1 MKQKLTFMEILPIGL
16 MLFAS
21 FFGAGNLIFPP
32 ALGQSAGVNFI
43 SAAAGFCTTGVGIP
57 LLGIIAIGLLR
68 ASNPEALALPVH
80 PKFAKL
86 LIVVTVLT
94 IGPFF
99 AIPRTA
105 AVSFDVGILPF
116 ISAENYDLGLVLYS
130 LFFFVVTYFLSV
142 NPSKFL
148 SVNPSKI
155 VDWVGKVLTPL
166 LLISIAILV
175 VQVFMSPMGAPQQAG
190 GYYATM
196 PYLKGF
202 QEGYYTMDLLATM
215 LFGTVVIDSIKVR
228 GISEGSVLTKTCI
241 MAGIIAAV
249 LLAAIY
255 FSLTYTG
262 ATSVEILGV
271 SDNGAIALS
280 AIANYYMGTAGN
292 VVLCLMI
299 FFACLTTSIGLTVSA
314 GAYLEGVVK
323 GKMQYQ
329 RIAAAICIF
338 SFAVSN
344 VGLTKIISMSV
355 PVLCLLYPIVI
366 VLVLMAFMPVKRA
379 CVYRSTLAFT
389 IVFAIIDGL
398 NAAGVPLKA
407 LEATLK
413 GVIPFYDVG
422 FGWLVPSVVGLA
434 IGLVY
439 SMVVKEKEA

>member
-32 ALGQSAGVNFI
+32 ALGQSAGVNFLP
-43 SAAAGFCTTGVGIP
+43 AAAGFCTTGVGIP

-80 PKFAKL
+80 PKFAKA

-99 AIPRTA
+99 AIPRTG

-116 ISAENYDLGLVLYS
+116 ISAENYDLGLAVYS

-142 NPSKFL
+142 NPSK
-148 SVNPSKI
+148 I
-155 VDWVGKVLTPL
+155 VDWVGKILTPL

-175 VQVFMSPMGAPQQAG
+175 VQVFMHPMGEPQQAG
-190 GYYATM
+190 GYYASM

-228 GISEGSVLTKTCI
+228 GISEGSVLTRTCI

-262 ATSVEILGV
+262 ATSVAVFGV

-280 AIANYYMGTAGN
+280 SIANYYMGTAGN

-314 GAYLEGVVK
+314 GSYLEQVLK
-323 GKMQYQ
+323 YKMQYQ
-329 RIAAAICIF
+329 RIAAIICIF

-344 VGLTKIISMSV
+344 VGLTKIISLSV

-366 VLVLMAFMPVKRA
+366 VLVMMAFMPVKRA

-398 NAAGVPLKA
+398 NAAGVPMKTAEA
-407 LEATLK
+407 LFK
-413 GVIPFYDVG
+413 DVIPFYSAG
-422 FGWLVPSVVGLA
+422 FGWFVPSIVGFVLG
-434 IGLVY
+434 ILY
-439 SMVVKEKEA
+439 SVAVKPGKN

>member
-32 ALGQSAGVNFI
+32 ALGQSAGVNFLP
-43 SAAAGFCTTGVGIP
+43 AAAGFCTTGVGIP

-80 PKFAKL
+80 PKFAKA

-99 AIPRTA
+99 AIPRTG

-116 ISAENYDLGLVLYS
+116 ISAENYDLGLALYS
-130 LFFFVVTYFLSV
+130 LFFFLVTY
-142 NPSKFL
+142 FL

-155 VDWVGKVLTPL
+155 VDWVGKILTPL

-175 VQVFMSPMGAPQQAG
+175 VQVFMHPMGEPQQAG
-190 GYYATM
+190 GYYASM

-228 GISEGSVLTKTCI
+228 GISEGSVLTRTCI

-262 ATSVEILGV
+262 ATSVAVFGV

-280 AIANYYMGTAGN
+280 SIANYYMGTAGN

-314 GAYLEGVVK
+314 GSYLEQVLK
-323 GKMQYQ
+323 YKMQYQ
-329 RIAAAICIF
+329 RIAAIICIF

-344 VGLTKIISMSV
+344 VGLTKIISLSV

-366 VLVLMAFMPVKRA
+366 VLVMMAFMPVKRA

-398 NAAGVPLKA
+398 NAAGVPIKTAEA
-407 LEATLK
+407 LFK
-413 GVIPFYDVG
+413 DVIPFYSAG
-422 FGWLVPSVVGLA
+422 FGWFVPSIVGLVLG
-434 IGLVY
+434 ILY
-439 SMVVKEKEA
+439 SVAVKPGKN

>member
-32 ALGQSAGVNFI
+32 ALGQSAGVNFLP
-43 SAAAGFCTTGVGIP
+43 AAAGFCTTGVGIP

-80 PKFAKL
+80 LKFAKA

-99 AIPRTA
+99 AIPRTG

-116 ISAENYDLGLVLYS
+116 ISAENYDLGLALYS

-142 NPSKFL
+142 NPSK
-148 SVNPSKI
+148 I
-155 VDWVGKVLTPL
+155 VDWVGKILTPL

-175 VQVFMSPMGAPQQAG
+175 VQVFMHPMGEPQQAG
-190 GYYATM
+190 GYYASM

-228 GISEGSVLTKTCI
+228 GISEGSVLTRTCI

-262 ATSVEILGV
+262 ATSVAVFGV

-280 AIANYYMGTAGN
+280 SIANYYMGTAGN

-314 GAYLEGVVK
+314 GSYLEQVLK
-323 GKMQYQ
+323 YKMQYQ
-329 RIAAAICIF
+329 RIAAIICIF

-344 VGLTKIISMSV
+344 VGLTKIISLSV

-366 VLVLMAFMPVKRA
+366 VLVMMAFMPVKRA

-398 NAAGVPLKA
+398 NAAGVPMKTAEA
-407 LEATLK
+407 LFK
-413 GVIPFYDVG
+413 DVIPFYSAG
-422 FGWLVPSVVGLA
+422 FGWFVPSIVGLVLG
-434 IGLVY
+434 ILY
-439 SMVVKEKEA
+439 SVAVKPGKN

>member
-32 ALGQSAGVNFI
+32 ALGQSAGVNFLP
-43 SAAAGFCTTGVGIP
+43 AAAGFCTTGVGIP

-80 PKFAKL
+80 PKFAKV

-99 AIPRTA
+99 AIPRTG

-116 ISAENYDLGLVLYS
+116 ISAENYDLGLALYS

-142 NPSKFL
+142 NPSK
-148 SVNPSKI
+148 I
-155 VDWVGKVLTPL
+155 VDWVGKILTPL

-175 VQVFMSPMGAPQQAG
+175 VQVFMHPMGEPQQAG
-190 GYYATM
+190 GYYASM

-228 GISEGSVLTKTCI
+228 GISEGSVLTRTCI

-262 ATSVEILGV
+262 ATSVAVFGV

-280 AIANYYMGTAGN
+280 SIANYYMGTAGN

-314 GAYLEGVVK
+314 GSYLEQVLK
-323 GKMQYQ
+323 YKMQYQ
-329 RIAAAICIF
+329 RIAAIICIF

-344 VGLTKIISMSV
+344 VGLTKIISLSV

-366 VLVLMAFMPVKRA
+366 VLVMMAFMPVKRA

-398 NAAGVPLKA
+398 NAAGVPMKTAEA
-407 LEATLK
+407 LFK
-413 GVIPFYDVG
+413 DVIPFYSAG
-422 FGWLVPSVVGLA
+422 FGWFVPSIVGLVLG
-434 IGLVY
+434 ILY
-439 SMVVKEKEA
+439 SVAVKPDKN

>member
-1 MKQKLTFMEILPIGL
+1 MKKKLTFMEILPIGL

-32 ALGQSAGVNFI
+32 ALGQSAGVNFLP
-43 SAAAGFCTTGVGIP
+43 AAAGFCTTGVGIP

-80 PKFAKL
+80 PKFAKA

-99 AIPRTA
+99 AIPRTG

-116 ISAENYDLGLVLYS
+116 ISAENYDLGLALYS

-142 NPSKFL
+142 NPSK
-148 SVNPSKI
+148 I
-155 VDWVGKVLTPL
+155 VDWVGKILTPL

-175 VQVFMSPMGAPQQAG
+175 VQVFMHPMGEPQQAG
-190 GYYATM
+190 GYYASM

-228 GISEGSVLTKTCI
+228 GISEGSVLTRTCI

-262 ATSVEILGV
+262 ATSVAVFGV

-280 AIANYYMGTAGN
+280 SIANYYMGTAGN

-314 GAYLEGVVK
+314 GSYLEQVLK
-323 GKMQYQ
+323 YKMQYQ
-329 RIAAAICIF
+329 RIAAVICIF

-344 VGLTKIISMSV
+344 VGLTKIISLSV

-366 VLVLMAFMPVKRA
+366 VLVMMAFMPVKRA

-398 NAAGVPLKA
+398 NAAGVPMKTAEA
-407 LEATLK
+407 LFK
-413 GVIPFYDVG
+413 DVIPFYSAG
-422 FGWLVPSVVGLA
+422 FGWFVPSIVGLVLG
-434 IGLVY
+434 ILY
-439 SMVVKEKEA
+439 SVAVKPGKN

>member
-32 ALGQSAGVNFI
+32 ALGQSAGVNFLP
-43 SAAAGFCTTGVGIP
+43 AAAGFCTTGVGIP

-80 PKFAKL
+80 PKFAKA

-99 AIPRTA
+99 AIPRTG

-116 ISAENYDLGLVLYS
+116 ISAENYDLGLALYS

-142 NPSKFL
+142 NPSK
-148 SVNPSKI
+148 I
-155 VDWVGKVLTPL
+155 VDWVGKILTPL

-175 VQVFMSPMGAPQQAG
+175 VQVFMHPMGEPQQAG
-190 GYYATM
+190 GYYASM

-228 GISEGSVLTKTCI
+228 GISEGSVLTRTCI

-262 ATSVEILGV
+262 ATSVAVFGV

-280 AIANYYMGTAGN
+280 SIANYYMGTVGN

-314 GAYLEGVVK
+314 GSYLEQVLK
-323 GKMQYQ
+323 YKMQYQ
-329 RIAAAICIF
+329 RIAAIICIF

-344 VGLTKIISMSV
+344 VGLTKIISLSV

-366 VLVLMAFMPVKRA
+366 VLVMMAFMPVKRA

-398 NAAGVPLKA
+398 NAAGVPMKTAEA
-407 LEATLK
+407 LFK
-413 GVIPFYDVG
+413 DVIPFYSAG
-422 FGWLVPSVVGLA
+422 FGWFVPSIVGLVLG
-434 IGLVY
+434 ILY
-439 SMVVKEKEA
+439 SVAVKPGKN

>member
-32 ALGQSAGVNFI
+32 ALGQSAGVNFLP
-43 SAAAGFCTTGVGIP
+43 AAAGFCTTGVGIP

-80 PKFAKL
+80 PKFAKA

-99 AIPRTA
+99 AIPRTG

-116 ISAENYDLGLVLYS
+116 ISAENYDLGLALYS

-142 NPSKFL
+142 NPSK
-148 SVNPSKI
+148 I
-155 VDWVGKVLTPL
+155 VDWVGKILTPL

-175 VQVFMSPMGAPQQAG
+175 VQVFMHPMGEPQQAG
-190 GYYATM
+190 GYYASM

-228 GISEGSVLTKTCI
+228 GISEGSVLTRTCI

-262 ATSVEILGV
+262 ATSVAVFGV

-280 AIANYYMGTAGN
+280 SIANYYMGTAGN

-314 GAYLEGVVK
+314 GSYLEQVLK
-323 GKMQYQ
+323 YKMQYQ
-329 RIAAAICIF
+329 RIAAIICIF

-344 VGLTKIISMSV
+344 VGLTKIISLSV

-366 VLVLMAFMPVKRA
+366 VLVMMAFMPVKRA

-398 NAAGVPLKA
+398 NAAGVPMKTAEA
-407 LEATLK
+407 LFK
-413 GVIPFYDVG
+413 DVIPFYSAG
-422 FGWLVPSVVGLA
+422 FGWFVPSIVGLVLG
-434 IGLVY
+434 ILY
-439 SMVVKEKEA
+439 SVAVKPGKN

>member
-32 ALGQSAGVNFI
+32 ALGQSAGVNFLP
-43 SAAAGFCTTGVGIP
+43 AAAGFCTTGVGIP

-80 PKFAKL
+80 PKFAKA

-99 AIPRTA
+99 AIPRTG

-116 ISAENYDLGLVLYS
+116 ISAENYDLGLALYS

-142 NPSKFL
+142 NPSK
-148 SVNPSKI
+148 I
-155 VDWVGKVLTPL
+155 VDWVGKILTPL

-175 VQVFMSPMGAPQQAG
+175 VQVFMHPMGEPQQAG
-190 GYYATM
+190 GYYASM

-228 GISEGSVLTKTCI
+228 GISEGSVLTRICI

-262 ATSVEILGV
+262 ATSVAVFGV

-280 AIANYYMGTAGN
+280 SIANYYMGTAGN

-314 GAYLEGVVK
+314 GSYLEQVLK
-323 GKMQYQ
+323 YKMQYQ
-329 RIAAAICIF
+329 RIAAIICIF

-344 VGLTKIISMSV
+344 VGLTKIISLSV

-366 VLVLMAFMPVKRA
+366 VLVMMAFMPVKRA

-398 NAAGVPLKA
+398 NAAGVPMKTAEA
-407 LEATLK
+407 LFK
-413 GVIPFYDVG
+413 DVIPFYSAG
-422 FGWLVPSVVGLA
+422 FGWFVPSIVGLVLG
-434 IGLVY
+434 ILY
-439 SMVVKEKEA
+439 SVAVKPGKN

>member
-32 ALGQSAGVNFI
+32 ALGQSAGVNFLP
-43 SAAAGFCTTGVGIP
+43 AAAGFCTTGVGIP

-80 PKFAKL
+80 PKFAKA

-99 AIPRTA
+99 AIPRTG

-116 ISAENYDLGLVLYS
+116 ISAENYDLGLALYS

-142 NPSKFL
+142 NPSK
-148 SVNPSKI
+148 I
-155 VDWVGKVLTPL
+155 VDWVGKILTPL

-175 VQVFMSPMGAPQQAG
+175 VQVFMHPMGEPQQAG
-190 GYYATM
+190 GYYASM

-228 GISEGSVLTKTCI
+228 GISEGSVLTRTCI

-262 ATSVEILGV
+262 ATSVAVFGV

-280 AIANYYMGTAGN
+280 SIANYYMGTAGN
-292 VVLCLMI
+292 MVLCLMI

-314 GAYLEGVVK
+314 GSYLEQVLK
-323 GKMQYQ
+323 YKMQYQ
-329 RIAAAICIF
+329 RIAAIICIF

-344 VGLTKIISMSV
+344 VGLTKIISLSV

-366 VLVLMAFMPVKRA
+366 VLVMMAFMPVKRA

-398 NAAGVPLKA
+398 NAAGVPMKTAEA
-407 LEATLK
+407 LFK
-413 GVIPFYDVG
+413 DVIPFYSAG
-422 FGWLVPSVVGLA
+422 FGWFVPSIVGLVLG
-434 IGLVY
+434 ILY
-439 SMVVKEKEA
+439 SVAVKPGKN

>member
-32 ALGQSAGVNFI
+32 ALGQSAGVNFLP
-43 SAAAGFCTTGVGIP
+43 AAAGFCTTGVGIP

-80 PKFAKL
+80 PKFAKA

-99 AIPRTA
+99 AIPRTG

-116 ISAENYDLGLVLYS
+116 ISAENYDLGLALYS

-142 NPSKFL
+142 NPSK
-148 SVNPSKI
+148 I
-155 VDWVGKVLTPL
+155 VDWVGKILTPL

-175 VQVFMSPMGAPQQAG
+175 VQVFMHPMGEPQQAG
-190 GYYATM
+190 GYYASM

-228 GISEGSVLTKTCI
+228 GISEGSVLTRTCI

-262 ATSVEILGV
+262 ATSVAVFGV

-280 AIANYYMGTAGN
+280 SIANYYMGTAGN

-314 GAYLEGVVK
+314 GSYLEQVLK
-323 GKMQYQ
+323 YKMQYQ
-329 RIAAAICIF
+329 RIAAVICIF

-344 VGLTKIISMSV
+344 VGLTKIISLSV

-366 VLVLMAFMPVKRA
+366 VLVMMAFMPVKRA

-398 NAAGVPLKA
+398 NAAGVPMKTAEA
-407 LEATLK
+407 LFK
-413 GVIPFYDVG
+413 DVIPFYSAG
-422 FGWLVPSVVGLA
+422 FGWFVPSIVGLVLG
-434 IGLVY
+434 ILY
-439 SMVVKEKEA
+439 SVAVKPGEN

>member
-32 ALGQSAGVNFI
+32 ALGQSAGVNFLP
-43 SAAAGFCTTGVGIP
+43 AAAGFCTTGVGIP

-80 PKFAKL
+80 PKFAKA

-99 AIPRTA
+99 AIPRTG

-116 ISAENYDLGLVLYS
+116 ISAENYDLGLALYS

-142 NPSKFL
+142 NPSK
-148 SVNPSKI
+148 I
-155 VDWVGKVLTPL
+155 VDWVGKILTPL

-175 VQVFMSPMGAPQQAG
+175 VQVFMHPMGEPQQAG
-190 GYYATM
+190 GYYASI

-228 GISEGSVLTKTCI
+228 GISEGSVLTRTCI

-262 ATSVEILGV
+262 ATSVAVFGV

-280 AIANYYMGTAGN
+280 SIANYYMGTAGN

-314 GAYLEGVVK
+314 GSYLEQVLK
-323 GKMQYQ
+323 YKMQYQ
-329 RIAAAICIF
+329 RIAAIICIF

-344 VGLTKIISMSV
+344 VGLTKIISLSV

-366 VLVLMAFMPVKRA
+366 VLVMMAFMPVKRA

-398 NAAGVPLKA
+398 NAAGVPMKTAEA
-407 LEATLK
+407 LFK
-413 GVIPFYDVG
+413 DVIPFYSAG
-422 FGWLVPSVVGLA
+422 FGWFVPSIVGLLLG
-434 IGLVY
+434 ILY
-439 SMVVKEKEA
+439 SVAVKPGKN

>member
-32 ALGQSAGVNFI
+32 ALGQSAGVNFLP
-43 SAAAGFCTTGVGIP
+43 SAAGFCTTGVGIP

-80 PKFAKL
+80 PKFAKA

-99 AIPRTA
+99 AIPRTG

-116 ISAENYDLGLVLYS
+116 ISAENYDLGLALYS

-142 NPSKFL
+142 NPSK
-148 SVNPSKI
+148 I
-155 VDWVGKVLTPL
+155 VDWVGKILTPL

-175 VQVFMSPMGAPQQAG
+175 VQVFMHPMGEPQQAG
-190 GYYATM
+190 GYYASM

-228 GISEGSVLTKTCI
+228 GISEGSVLTRTCI

-262 ATSVEILGV
+262 ATSVAVFGV

-280 AIANYYMGTAGN
+280 SIANYYMGTAGN

-314 GAYLEGVVK
+314 GSYLEQVLK
-323 GKMQYQ
+323 YKMQYQ
-329 RIAAAICIF
+329 RIAAIICIF

-344 VGLTKIISMSV
+344 VGLTKIISLSV

-366 VLVLMAFMPVKRA
+366 VLVMMAFMPVKRA

-398 NAAGVPLKA
+398 NAAGVPMKTAEA
-407 LEATLK
+407 LFK
-413 GVIPFYDVG
+413 DVIPFYSAG
-422 FGWLVPSVVGLA
+422 FGWFVPSIVGLVLG
-434 IGLVY
+434 ILY
-439 SMVVKEKEA
+439 SVAVKPGKN

>member
-32 ALGQSAGVNFI
+32 ALGQSAGVNFLP
-43 SAAAGFCTTGVGIP
+43 AAAGFCTTGVGIP

-80 PKFAKL
+80 PKFAKA

-99 AIPRTA
+99 AIPRTG

-116 ISAENYDLGLVLYS
+116 ISAENYDLGLALYS

-142 NPSKFL
+142 NPSK
-148 SVNPSKI
+148 I
-155 VDWVGKVLTPL
+155 VDWVGKILTPL

-175 VQVFMSPMGAPQQAG
+175 VQVFMHPMGEPQQAG
-190 GYYATM
+190 GYYASM

-228 GISEGSVLTKTCI
+228 GISEGSVLTRTCI

-262 ATSVEILGV
+262 ATSVAVFGV

-280 AIANYYMGTAGN
+280 SIANYYMGTAGN

-314 GAYLEGVVK
+314 GSYLEQVLK
-323 GKMQYQ
+323 YKMQYQ
-329 RIAAAICIF
+329 RIAAIICIF

-344 VGLTKIISMSV
+344 VGLTKIISLSV

-366 VLVLMAFMPVKRA
+366 VLVMMAFMPVKRA

-398 NAAGVPLKA
+398 NAAGVPMKTTEA
-407 LEATLK
+407 LFK
-413 GVIPFYDVG
+413 DVIPFYSAG
-422 FGWLVPSVVGLA
+422 FGWFVPSIVGLVLG
-434 IGLVY
+434 ILY
-439 SMVVKEKEA
+439 SVAVKPGKN

>member
-32 ALGQSAGVNFI
+32 ALGQSAGVNFLP
-43 SAAAGFCTTGVGIP
+43 AATGFCTTGVGIP

-80 PKFAKL
+80 PKFAKA

-99 AIPRTA
+99 AIPRTG

-116 ISAENYDLGLVLYS
+116 ISAENYDLGLALYS

-142 NPSKFL
+142 NPSK
-148 SVNPSKI
+148 I
-155 VDWVGKVLTPL
+155 VDWVGKILTPL

-175 VQVFMSPMGAPQQAG
+175 VQVFMHPMGEPQQAG
-190 GYYATM
+190 GYYASM

-228 GISEGSVLTKTCI
+228 GISEGSVLTRTCI

-262 ATSVEILGV
+262 ATSVAVFGV

-280 AIANYYMGTAGN
+280 SIANYYMGTAGN

-314 GAYLEGVVK
+314 GSYLEQVLK
-323 GKMQYQ
+323 YKMQYQ
-329 RIAAAICIF
+329 RIAAIICIF

-344 VGLTKIISMSV
+344 VGLTKIISLSV

-366 VLVLMAFMPVKRA
+366 VLVMMAFMPVKRA

-398 NAAGVPLKA
+398 NAAGVPMKTAEA
-407 LEATLK
+407 LFK
-413 GVIPFYDVG
+413 DVIPFYSAG
-422 FGWLVPSVVGLA
+422 FGWFVPSIVGLVLG
-434 IGLVY
+434 ILY
-439 SMVVKEKEA
+439 SVAVKPGKN

>member
-32 ALGQSAGVNFI
+32 ALGQSAGVNFLP
-43 SAAAGFCTTGVGIP
+43 AAAGFCTTGVGIP

-80 PKFAKL
+80 PKFAKA

-99 AIPRTA
+99 AIPRTG

-116 ISAENYDLGLVLYS
+116 ISAENYDLGLALYS

-142 NPSKFL
+142 NPSK
-148 SVNPSKI
+148 I
-155 VDWVGKVLTPL
+155 VDWVGKILTPL

-175 VQVFMSPMGAPQQAG
+175 VQVFMHPMGEPQQAG
-190 GYYATM
+190 GYYASM

-228 GISEGSVLTKTCI
+228 GISEGSVLTRTCI

-262 ATSVEILGV
+262 ATSVAVFGV

-280 AIANYYMGTAGN
+280 SIANYYMGTAGN

-314 GAYLEGVVK
+314 GSYLEQVLK
-323 GKMQYQ
+323 YKMQYQ
-329 RIAAAICIF
+329 RIAAIICIF

-344 VGLTKIISMSV
+344 VGLTKIISLSV

-366 VLVLMAFMPVKRA
+366 VLVMMAFMPVKCA

-398 NAAGVPLKA
+398 NAAGVPMKTAEA
-407 LEATLK
+407 LFK
-413 GVIPFYDVG
+413 DVIPFYSAG
-422 FGWLVPSVVGLA
+422 FGWFVPSIVGLVLG
-434 IGLVY
+434 ILY
-439 SMVVKEKEA
+439 SVAVKPGKN

>member
-32 ALGQSAGVNFI
+32 ALGQSAGVNFLP
-43 SAAAGFCTTGVGIP
+43 AAAGFCTTGVGIP

-80 PKFAKL
+80 PKFAKA

-99 AIPRTA
+99 AIPRTG

-116 ISAENYDLGLVLYS
+116 ISAENYDLGLALYS

-142 NPSKFL
+142 NPSK
-148 SVNPSKI
+148 I
-155 VDWVGKVLTPL
+155 VDWVGKILTPL

-175 VQVFMSPMGAPQQAG
+175 VQVFMHPMGEPHQAG
-190 GYYATM
+190 GYYASM

-228 GISEGSVLTKTCI
+228 GISEGSVLTRTCI

-262 ATSVEILGV
+262 ATSVAVFGV

-280 AIANYYMGTAGN
+280 SIANYYMGTAGN

-314 GAYLEGVVK
+314 GSYLEQVLK
-323 GKMQYQ
+323 YKMQYQ
-329 RIAAAICIF
+329 RIAAIICIF

-344 VGLTKIISMSV
+344 VGLTKIISLSV

-366 VLVLMAFMPVKRA
+366 VLVMMAFMPVKRA

-398 NAAGVPLKA
+398 NAAGVPMKTAEA
-407 LEATLK
+407 LFK
-413 GVIPFYDVG
+413 DVIPFYSAG
-422 FGWLVPSVVGLA
+422 FGWFVPSIVGLVLG
-434 IGLVY
+434 ILY
-439 SMVVKEKEA
+439 SVAVKPGKN

>member
-32 ALGQSAGVNFI
+32 ALGQSAGVNFLP
-43 SAAAGFCTTGVGIP
+43 AAAGFCTTGVGIP

-80 PKFAKL
+80 PKFAKA

-99 AIPRTA
+99 AIPRTG

-116 ISAENYDLGLVLYS
+116 ISAENYDLGLALYS

-142 NPSKFL
+142 NPSK
-148 SVNPSKI
+148 I
-155 VDWVGKVLTPL
+155 VDWVGKILTPL

-175 VQVFMSPMGAPQQAG
+175 VQVFMNPMGEPQQAG
-190 GYYATM
+190 GYYASM

-228 GISEGSVLTKTCI
+228 GISEGSVLTRTCI
-241 MAGIIAAV
+241 MSGIIAAV

-262 ATSVEILGV
+262 ATSVAVFGV

-280 AIANYYMGTAGN
+280 SIANYYMGTAGN

-314 GAYLEGVVK
+314 GSYLEQVLK
-323 GKMQYQ
+323 YKMQYQ
-329 RIAAAICIF
+329 RIAAIICIF

-344 VGLTKIISMSV
+344 VGLTKIISLSV

-366 VLVLMAFMPVKRA
+366 VLVMMAFMPVKRA

-398 NAAGVPLKA
+398 NAAGVPMKTAEA
-407 LEATLK
+407 LFK
-413 GVIPFYDVG
+413 DVIPFYSAG
-422 FGWLVPSVVGLA
+422 FGWFVPSIVGLVLG
-434 IGLVY
+434 ILY
-439 SMVVKEKEA
+439 SVAVKPGKN

>member
-32 ALGQSAGVNFI
+32 ALGQSAGVNFLP
-43 SAAAGFCTTGVGIP
+43 AAAGFCTTGVGIP

-80 PKFAKL
+80 PKFAKA

-99 AIPRTA
+99 AIPRTG

-116 ISAENYDLGLVLYS
+116 ISAENYDLGLALYS

-142 NPSKFL
+142 NPSK
-148 SVNPSKI
+148 I
-155 VDWVGKVLTPL
+155 VDWVGKILTPL

-175 VQVFMSPMGAPQQAG
+175 VQVFMHPMGEPQQAG
-190 GYYATM
+190 GYYASM

-228 GISEGSVLTKTCI
+228 GISEGSVLTRTCI

-262 ATSVEILGV
+262 ATSVAVFGV

-280 AIANYYMGTAGN
+280 SIANYYMGTAGN

-314 GAYLEGVVK
+314 GSYLEQVLK
-323 GKMQYQ
+323 YKMQYQ
-329 RIAAAICIF
+329 RIAAIICIF

-344 VGLTKIISMSV
+344 VGLTKIISLSG

-366 VLVLMAFMPVKRA
+366 VLVMMAFMPVKRA

-398 NAAGVPLKA
+398 NAAGVPMKTAEA
-407 LEATLK
+407 LFK
-413 GVIPFYDVG
+413 DVIPFYSAG
-422 FGWLVPSVVGLA
+422 FGWFVPSIVGLVLG
-434 IGLVY
+434 ILY
-439 SMVVKEKEA
+439 SVAVKPGKN

>member
-32 ALGQSAGVNFI
+32 ALGQSAGVNFLP
-43 SAAAGFCTTGVGIP
+43 AAAGFCTTGVGIP

-80 PKFAKL
+80 PKFAKA

-99 AIPRTA
+99 AIPRTG

-116 ISAENYDLGLVLYS
+116 ISAENYDLGLALYS

-142 NPSKFL
+142 NPSK
-148 SVNPSKI
+148 I
-155 VDWVGKVLTPL
+155 VDWVGKILTPL

-175 VQVFMSPMGAPQQAG
+175 VQVFMHPMGEPQQAG
-190 GYYATM
+190 GYYASM

-215 LFGTVVIDSIKVR
+215 LFGTVVIDSVKVR
-228 GISEGSVLTKTCI
+228 GISEGSVLTRTCI

-262 ATSVEILGV
+262 ATSVAVFGV

-280 AIANYYMGTAGN
+280 SIANYYMGTAGN

-314 GAYLEGVVK
+314 GSYLEQVLK
-323 GKMQYQ
+323 YKMQYQ
-329 RIAAAICIF
+329 RIAAIICIF

-344 VGLTKIISMSV
+344 VGLTKIISLSV

-366 VLVLMAFMPVKRA
+366 VLVMMAFMPVKRA

-398 NAAGVPLKA
+398 NAAGVPMKTAEA
-407 LEATLK
+407 LFK
-413 GVIPFYDVG
+413 DVIPFYSAG
-422 FGWLVPSVVGLA
+422 FGWFVPSIVGLVLG
-434 IGLVY
+434 ILY
-439 SMVVKEKEA
+439 SVAVKPGKN

>member
-32 ALGQSAGVNFI
+32 ALGQSAGVNFLP
-43 SAAAGFCTTGVGIP
+43 AAAGFCTTGVGIP

-80 PKFAKL
+80 PKFAKA

-99 AIPRTA
+99 AIPRTG

-116 ISAENYDLGLVLYS
+116 ISAENYDLGLALYS

-142 NPSKFL
+142 NPSK
-148 SVNPSKI
+148 I
-155 VDWVGKVLTPL
+155 VDWVGKILTPL

-175 VQVFMSPMGAPQQAG
+175 VQVFMHPMGEPQQAG
-190 GYYATM
+190 GYYASM

-228 GISEGSVLTKTCI
+228 GISEGSVLTRTCI

-262 ATSVEILGV
+262 ATSVAVFGV

-280 AIANYYMGTAGN
+280 SIANYYMGTAGN

-314 GAYLEGVVK
+314 GSYLEQVLK
-323 GKMQYQ
+323 YKMQYQ
-329 RIAAAICIF
+329 RIAAIICIF

-344 VGLTKIISMSV
+344 VGLTKIISLSV

-366 VLVLMAFMPVKRA
+366 VLVMMAFMPVKRA

-398 NAAGVPLKA
+398 NAAGVPMKTAEA
-407 LEATLK
+407 LFK
-413 GVIPFYDVG
+413 DVIPFYSAG
-422 FGWLVPSVVGLA
+422 FGWFVPSI
-434 IGLVY
+434 IGLVLGILY
-439 SMVVKEKEA
+439 SVAVKPGKN

>member
-32 ALGQSAGVNFI
+32 ALGQSAGVNFLP
-43 SAAAGFCTTGVGIP
+43 AAAGFCTTGVGIP

-80 PKFAKL
+80 PKFAKA

-99 AIPRTA
+99 AIPRTG

-116 ISAENYDLGLVLYS
+116 ISAENYDLGLALYS

-142 NPSKFL
+142 NPSK
-148 SVNPSKI
+148 I
-155 VDWVGKVLTPL
+155 VDWVGKILTPL

-175 VQVFMSPMGAPQQAG
+175 VQVFMHPMGEPQQAG
-190 GYYATM
+190 GYYASM

-228 GISEGSVLTKTCI
+228 GISEGSVLTRTCI

-262 ATSVEILGV
+262 ATSVSVFGV

-280 AIANYYMGTAGN
+280 SIANYYMGTAGN

-299 FFACLTTSIGLTVSA
+299 FFACLTTSIGLSA
-314 GAYLEGVVK
+314 GSYLEQVLK
-323 GKMQYQ
+323 YKMQYQ
-329 RIAAAICIF
+329 RIAAIICIF

-344 VGLTKIISMSV
+344 VGLTKIISLSV

-366 VLVLMAFMPVKRA
+366 VLVMMAFMPVKRA

-398 NAAGVPLKA
+398 NAAGVPMKTAEA
-407 LEATLK
+407 LFK
-413 GVIPFYDVG
+413 DVIPFYSAG
-422 FGWLVPSVVGLA
+422 FGLFLQLSGWCLA
-434 IGLVY
+434 FCTVWPLNR
-439 SMVVKEKEA
+439 VKIKT

>member
-32 ALGQSAGVNFI
+32 ALGQSAGVNFLP
-43 SAAAGFCTTGVGIP
+43 AAAGFCTTGVGIP

-80 PKFAKL
+80 PKFAKA

-99 AIPRTA
+99 AIPRTG

-116 ISAENYDLGLVLYS
+116 ISAENYDLGLALYS

-142 NPSKFL
+142 NPSK
-148 SVNPSKI
+148 I
-155 VDWVGKVLTPL
+155 VDWVGKILTPL

-175 VQVFMSPMGAPQQAG
+175 VQVFMHPMGEPQQAG
-190 GYYATM
+190 GYYDSM

-228 GISEGSVLTKTCI
+228 GISEGSVLTRTCI

-262 ATSVEILGV
+262 ATSVAVFGV

-280 AIANYYMGTAGN
+280 SIANYYMGTAGN

-314 GAYLEGVVK
+314 GSYLEQVLK
-323 GKMQYQ
+323 YKMQYQ
-329 RIAAAICIF
+329 RIAAIICIF

-344 VGLTKIISMSV
+344 VGLTKIISLSV

-366 VLVLMAFMPVKRA
+366 VLVMMAFMPVKRA

-398 NAAGVPLKA
+398 NAAGVPMKTAEA
-407 LEATLK
+407 LFK
-413 GVIPFYDVG
+413 DVIPFYSAG
-422 FGWLVPSVVGLA
+422 FGWFVPSIVGLVLG
-434 IGLVY
+434 ILY
-439 SMVVKEKEA
+439 SVAVKPGKN

>member
-32 ALGQSAGVNFI
+32 ALGQSAGVNFLP
-43 SAAAGFCTTGVGIP
+43 AAAGFCTTGVGIP

-80 PKFAKL
+80 PKFAKA

-99 AIPRTA
+99 AIPRTG

-116 ISAENYDLGLVLYS
+116 ISAENYDLGLALYS

-142 NPSKFL
+142 NPSK
-148 SVNPSKI
+148 I
-155 VDWVGKVLTPL
+155 VDWVGKILTPL

-175 VQVFMSPMGAPQQAG
+175 VQVFMHPMGEPQPAG
-190 GYYATM
+190 GYYASM

-228 GISEGSVLTKTCI
+228 GISEGSVLTRTCI

-262 ATSVEILGV
+262 ATSVAVFGV

-280 AIANYYMGTAGN
+280 SIANYYMGTAGN

-314 GAYLEGVVK
+314 GSYLEQVLK
-323 GKMQYQ
+323 YKMQYQ
-329 RIAAAICIF
+329 RIAAIICIF

-344 VGLTKIISMSV
+344 VGLTKIISLSV

-366 VLVLMAFMPVKRA
+366 VLVMMAFMPVKRA

-398 NAAGVPLKA
+398 NAAGVPMKTAEA
-407 LEATLK
+407 LFK
-413 GVIPFYDVG
+413 DVIPFYSAG
-422 FGWLVPSVVGLA
+422 FGWFVPSIVGLVLG
-434 IGLVY
+434 ILY
-439 SMVVKEKEA
+439 SVAVKPGKN

>member
-32 ALGQSAGVNFI
+32 ALGQSAGVNFLP
-43 SAAAGFCTTGVGIP
+43 AAAGFCTTGVGIP

-80 PKFAKL
+80 PKFAKA

-99 AIPRTA
+99 AIPRTG

-116 ISAENYDLGLVLYS
+116 ISAENYDLGLALYS

-142 NPSKFL
+142 NPSK
-148 SVNPSKI
+148 I
-155 VDWVGKVLTPL
+155 VDWVGKILTPL

-175 VQVFMSPMGAPQQAG
+175 VQVFMHPMGEPQQAG
-190 GYYATM
+190 GYYASM

-228 GISEGSVLTKTCI
+228 GISEGSVLTRTCI

-262 ATSVEILGV
+262 ATSVAVFGV

-280 AIANYYMGTAGN
+280 SIANYYMGTAGN

-314 GAYLEGVVK
+314 GSYLEQVLK
-323 GKMQYQ
+323 YKMQYQ
-329 RIAAAICIF
+329 RIAAIICIF

-344 VGLTKIISMSV
+344 VGLTKIISLSV

-366 VLVLMAFMPVKRA
+366 VLVMMAFMPVKRA

-398 NAAGVPLKA
+398 NAAGVPMKTAEA
-407 LEATLK
+407 LFK
-413 GVIPFYDVG
+413 DVIPFYSAG
-422 FGWLVPSVVGLA
+422 FGWFVPSVVGLVLG
-434 IGLVY
+434 ILY
-439 SMVVKEKEA
+439 SVAVKPGKN

>member
-32 ALGQSAGVNFI
+32 ALGQSAGVNFLP
-43 SAAAGFCTTGVGIP
+43 AAAGFCTTGVGIP

-80 PKFAKL
+80 PKFAKA

-99 AIPRTA
+99 AIPRTG

-116 ISAENYDLGLVLYS
+116 ISAENYDLGLALYS
-130 LFFFVVTYFLSV
+130 LFFFLVTY
-142 NPSKFL
+142 FL

-155 VDWVGKVLTPL
+155 VDWVGKILTPL

-175 VQVFMSPMGAPQQAG
+175 VQVFMNPMGEPQQAG
-190 GYYATM
+190 GYYASM

-228 GISEGSVLTKTCI
+228 GISEGRVLTRTCI

-255 FSLTYTG
+255 VSLTYTG
-262 ATSVEILGV
+262 ATSVAVFGV

-280 AIANYYMGTAGN
+280 SIANYYMGTAGN

-314 GAYLEGVVK
+314 GSYLEQVLK
-323 GKMQYQ
+323 YKMQYQ
-329 RIAAAICIF
+329 RIAAIICIF

-344 VGLTKIISMSV
+344 VGLTKIISLSV

-366 VLVLMAFMPVKRA
+366 VLVMMAFMPVKRA

-398 NAAGVPLKA
+398 NAAGVPMKTAEA
-407 LEATLK
+407 LFK
-413 GVIPFYDVG
+413 DVIPFYSAG
-422 FGWLVPSVVGLA
+422 FGWFVPSIVGLVLG
-434 IGLVY
+434 ILY
-439 SMVVKEKEA
+439 SVAVKPGKN

>member
-32 ALGQSAGVNFI
+32 ALGQSAGVNFLP
-43 SAAAGFCTTGVGIP
+43 AAAGFCTTGVGIP

-80 PKFAKL
+80 PKFAKA

-99 AIPRTA
+99 AIPRTG

-116 ISAENYDLGLVLYS
+116 ISAENYDLGLALYS

-142 NPSKFL
+142 NPSK
-148 SVNPSKI
+148 I
-155 VDWVGKVLTPL
+155 VDWVGKILTPL

-175 VQVFMSPMGAPQQAG
+175 VQVFMHPMGEPQQAG
-190 GYYATM
+190 GYYASM

-228 GISEGSVLTKTCI
+228 GISEGSVLTRTCI

-255 FSLTYTG
+255 VSLTYTG
-262 ATSVEILGV
+262 ATSVAVFGV

-280 AIANYYMGTAGN
+280 SIANYYMGTAGN

-314 GAYLEGVVK
+314 GSYLEQVLK
-323 GKMQYQ
+323 YKMQYQ
-329 RIAAAICIF
+329 RIAAIICIF

-344 VGLTKIISMSV
+344 VGLTKIISLSV

-366 VLVLMAFMPVKRA
+366 VLVMMAFMPVKRA

-398 NAAGVPLKA
+398 NAAGVPMKTAEA
-407 LEATLK
+407 LFK
-413 GVIPFYDVG
+413 DVIPFYSAG
-422 FGWLVPSVVGLA
+422 FGWFVPSIVGFVLG
-434 IGLVY
+434 ILY
-439 SMVVKEKEA
+439 SVAVKPGKN

>member
-32 ALGQSAGVNFI
+32 ALGQSAGVNFLP
-43 SAAAGFCTTGVGIP
+43 AAAGFCTTGVGIP

-80 PKFAKL
+80 PKFAKA

-99 AIPRTA
+99 AIPRTG

-116 ISAENYDLGLVLYS
+116 ISAENYDLGLALYS

-142 NPSKFL
+142 NPSK
-148 SVNPSKI
+148 I
-155 VDWVGKVLTPL
+155 VDWVGKILTPL

-175 VQVFMSPMGAPQQAG
+175 VQVFMHPMGEPQQAG
-190 GYYATM
+190 GYYASM

-228 GISEGSVLTKTCI
+228 GISEGSVLTRTCI

-262 ATSVEILGV
+262 ATSVAVFGV

-280 AIANYYMGTAGN
+280 SIANYYMGTAGN

-314 GAYLEGVVK
+314 GSYLEQVLK
-323 GKMQYQ
+323 YKMQYQ
-329 RIAAAICIF
+329 RIAAIICIF

-344 VGLTKIISMSV
+344 VGLTKIISLSV

-366 VLVLMAFMPVKRA
+366 VLVMMAFMPVKRA

-398 NAAGVPLKA
+398 NAAGVPMKTAEA
-407 LEATLK
+407 LFK
-413 GVIPFYDVG
+413 DVIPFYSAG
-422 FGWLVPSVVGLA
+422 FGWFVPSIVGLVLGILYSVA
-434 IGLVY
+434 I
-439 SMVVKEKEA
+439 KPCKN

>member
-32 ALGQSAGVNFI
+32 ALGQSAGVNFLP
-43 SAAAGFCTTGVGIP
+43 AAAGFCTTGVGIP
-57 LLGIIAIGLLR
+57 LLGITAIGLLR

-80 PKFAKL
+80 PKFAKA

-99 AIPRTA
+99 AIPRTG

-116 ISAENYDLGLVLYS
+116 ISAENYDLGLALYS

-142 NPSKFL
+142 NPSK
-148 SVNPSKI
+148 I
-155 VDWVGKVLTPL
+155 VDWVGKILTPL

-175 VQVFMSPMGAPQQAG
+175 VQVFMHPMGEPQQAG
-190 GYYATM
+190 GYYASM

-228 GISEGSVLTKTCI
+228 GISEGSVLTRTCI

-262 ATSVEILGV
+262 ATSVAVFGV

-280 AIANYYMGTAGN
+280 SIANYYMGTAGN

-314 GAYLEGVVK
+314 GSYLEQVLK
-323 GKMQYQ
+323 YKMQYQ
-329 RIAAAICIF
+329 RIAAIICIF

-344 VGLTKIISMSV
+344 VGLTKIISLSV

-366 VLVLMAFMPVKRA
+366 VLVMMAFMPVKRA

-398 NAAGVPLKA
+398 NAAGVPMKTAEA
-407 LEATLK
+407 LFK
-413 GVIPFYDVG
+413 DVIPFYSAG
-422 FGWLVPSVVGLA
+422 FGWFVPSIVGLVLG
-434 IGLVY
+434 ILY
-439 SMVVKEKEA
+439 SVAVKPGKN

>member
-32 ALGQSAGVNFI
+32 ALGQSAGVNFLP
-43 SAAAGFCTTGVGIP
+43 AAAGFCTTGVGIP

-80 PKFAKL
+80 PKFAKA

-99 AIPRTA
+99 AIPRTG

-116 ISAENYDLGLVLYS
+116 ISAENYDLGLALYS

-142 NPSKFL
+142 NPSK
-148 SVNPSKI
+148 I
-155 VDWVGKVLTPL
+155 VDWVGKILTPL

-175 VQVFMSPMGAPQQAG
+175 VQVFMHPMGEPQQAG
-190 GYYATM
+190 GYYASM

-228 GISEGSVLTKTCI
+228 GISEGSVLTRTCI

-262 ATSVEILGV
+262 ATSVAVFGV

-280 AIANYYMGTAGN
+280 SIANYYMGTAGN

-314 GAYLEGVVK
+314 GSYLEQVLK
-323 GKMQYQ
+323 YKMQYQ
-329 RIAAAICIF
+329 RIAAIICIF

-344 VGLTKIISMSV
+344 VGLTKIISLSV

-366 VLVLMAFMPVKRA
+366 VLVMMAFMPVKRA

-398 NAAGVPLKA
+398 NAAGVPMKTAEA
-407 LEATLK
+407 LFK
-413 GVIPFYDVG
+413 DVIPFYSAG
-422 FGWLVPSVVGLA
+422 FGWFVPSIVGLVLG
-434 IGLVY
+434 ILY
-439 SMVVKEKEA
+439 SVAVKPGRN

>member
-32 ALGQSAGVNFI
+32 ALGQSAGVNFLP
-43 SAAAGFCTTGVGIP
+43 AAAGFCTTGVGIP

-80 PKFAKL
+80 PKFAKA

-99 AIPRTA
+99 AIPRTG

-116 ISAENYDLGLVLYS
+116 ISAENYNLGLALYS

-142 NPSKFL
+142 NPSK
-148 SVNPSKI
+148 I
-155 VDWVGKVLTPL
+155 VDWVGKILTPL

-175 VQVFMSPMGAPQQAG
+175 VQVFMHPMGEPQQAG
-190 GYYATM
+190 GYYASM

-228 GISEGSVLTKTCI
+228 GISEGSVLTRTCI

-262 ATSVEILGV
+262 ATSVAVFGV

-280 AIANYYMGTAGN
+280 SIANYYMGTAGN

-314 GAYLEGVVK
+314 ASYLEQVLK
-323 GKMQYQ
+323 YKMQYQ
-329 RIAAAICIF
+329 RIAAIICIF

-344 VGLTKIISMSV
+344 VGLTKIISLSV

-366 VLVLMAFMPVKRA
+366 VLVMMAFMPVKRA

-398 NAAGVPLKA
+398 NAAGVPMKTAEA
-407 LEATLK
+407 LFK
-413 GVIPFYDVG
+413 DVIPFYSAG
-422 FGWLVPSVVGLA
+422 FGWFVPSIVGLVLG
-434 IGLVY
+434 ILY
-439 SMVVKEKEA
+439 SVAVKPGKN

>member
-32 ALGQSAGVNFI
+32 ALGQSSGVNFLP
-43 SAAAGFCTTGVGIP
+43 AAAGFCTTGVGIP

-80 PKFAKL
+80 PKFAKT

-99 AIPRTA
+99 AIPRTG

-116 ISAENYDLGLVLYS
+116 ISAENYDLGLALYS

-142 NPSKFL
+142 NPSK
-148 SVNPSKI
+148 I
-155 VDWVGKVLTPL
+155 VDWVGKILTPL

-175 VQVFMSPMGAPQQAG
+175 VQVFMHPMGEPQQAG
-190 GYYATM
+190 GYYASM

-228 GISEGSVLTKTCI
+228 GISEGSVLTRTCI

-262 ATSVEILGV
+262 ATSVAVFGV

-280 AIANYYMGTAGN
+280 SIANYYMGTAGN

-314 GAYLEGVVK
+314 GSYLEQVLK
-323 GKMQYQ
+323 YKMQYQ
-329 RIAAAICIF
+329 RIAAIICIF

-344 VGLTKIISMSV
+344 VGLTKIISLSV

-366 VLVLMAFMPVKRA
+366 VLVMMAFMPVKRA

-398 NAAGVPLKA
+398 NAAGVPMKTAEA
-407 LEATLK
+407 LFK
-413 GVIPFYDVG
+413 DVIPFYSAG
-422 FGWLVPSVVGLA
+422 FGWFVPSIVGLVLG
-434 IGLVY
+434 ILY
-439 SMVVKEKEA
+439 SVAVKPGKN

>member
-32 ALGQSAGVNFI
+32 ALGQSAGVNFLP
-43 SAAAGFCTTGVGIP
+43 AAAGFCTTGVGIP

-80 PKFAKL
+80 PKFAKT

-99 AIPRTA
+99 AIPRTG

-116 ISAENYDLGLVLYS
+116 ISAENYDLGLALYS

-142 NPSKFL
+142 NPSK
-148 SVNPSKI
+148 I
-155 VDWVGKVLTPL
+155 VDWVGKILTPL

-175 VQVFMSPMGAPQQAG
+175 VQVFMHPMGEPQQAG
-190 GYYATM
+190 GYYASM

-228 GISEGSVLTKTCI
+228 GISEGSVLTRTCI

-262 ATSVEILGV
+262 ATSVAVFGV

-280 AIANYYMGTAGN
+280 SIANYYMGTAGN

-314 GAYLEGVVK
+314 GSYLEQVLK
-323 GKMQYQ
+323 YKMQYQ
-329 RIAAAICIF
+329 RIAAIICIF

-344 VGLTKIISMSV
+344 VGLTKIISLSV

-366 VLVLMAFMPVKRA
+366 VLVMMAFMPVKRA

-398 NAAGVPLKA
+398 NAAGVPMKTAEA
-407 LEATLK
+407 LFK
-413 GVIPFYDVG
+413 DVIPFYSAG
-422 FGWLVPSVVGLA
+422 FGWFVPSIVGLVLG
-434 IGLVY
+434 ILY
-439 SMVVKEKEA
+439 SVAVKPGKN

>member
-32 ALGQSAGVNFI
+32 ALGQSAGVNFLP
-43 SAAAGFCTTGVGIP
+43 AAAGFCTTGVGIP

-80 PKFAKL
+80 PKFAKA

-99 AIPRTA
+99 AIPRTG

-116 ISAENYDLGLVLYS
+116 ISAENYDLGLALYS

-142 NPSKFL
+142 NPSK
-148 SVNPSKI
+148 I
-155 VDWVGKVLTPL
+155 VDWVGKILTPL

-175 VQVFMSPMGAPQQAG
+175 VQVFMHPMGEPQQAG
-190 GYYATM
+190 GYYASM

-228 GISEGSVLTKTCI
+228 GISEGSVLTRTCI

-262 ATSVEILGV
+262 ATSVAVFGV

-280 AIANYYMGTAGN
+280 SIANYYMGTAGN

-314 GAYLEGVVK
+314 GSYLEQVLK
-323 GKMQYQ
+323 YKMQYQ
-329 RIAAAICIF
+329 RIAAIICIF

-344 VGLTKIISMSV
+344 VGLTKIISLSV

-366 VLVLMAFMPVKRA
+366 VLVMMAFMPVKRA

-398 NAAGVPLKA
+398 NAAGVPMKTAEA
-407 LEATLK
+407 LFK
-413 GVIPFYDVG
+413 DVIPFYSAG
-422 FGWLVPSVVGLA
+422 FGWFLPSIVGLVLG
-434 IGLVY
+434 ILY
-439 SMVVKEKEA
+439 SVAVKPGKN

>member
-32 ALGQSAGVNFI
+32 ALGQSAGVNFLP
-43 SAAAGFCTTGVGIP
+43 AAAGFCTTGVGIP

-80 PKFAKL
+80 PKFAKA

-99 AIPRTA
+99 AIPRTG

-116 ISAENYDLGLVLYS
+116 ISAENYDLGLALYS

-142 NPSKFL
+142 NPSK
-148 SVNPSKI
+148 I
-155 VDWVGKVLTPL
+155 VDWVGKILTPL

-175 VQVFMSPMGAPQQAG
+175 VQVFMHPMGEPQQAG
-190 GYYATM
+190 GYYASM

-215 LFGTVVIDSIKVR
+215 LFGTVVIDSINVR
-228 GISEGSVLTKTCI
+228 GISEGSVLTRTCI

-262 ATSVEILGV
+262 ATSVAVFGV

-280 AIANYYMGTAGN
+280 SIANYYMGTAGN

-314 GAYLEGVVK
+314 GSYLEQVLK
-323 GKMQYQ
+323 YKMQYQ
-329 RIAAAICIF
+329 RIAAIICIF

-344 VGLTKIISMSV
+344 VGLTKIISLSV

-366 VLVLMAFMPVKRA
+366 VLVMMAFMPVKRA

-398 NAAGVPLKA
+398 NAAGVPMKTAEA
-407 LEATLK
+407 LFK
-413 GVIPFYDVG
+413 DVIPFYSAG
-422 FGWLVPSVVGLA
+422 FGWFVPSIVGLVLG
-434 IGLVY
+434 ILY
-439 SMVVKEKEA
+439 SVAVKPGKN

>member
-32 ALGQSAGVNFI
+32 ALGQSAGVNFLP
-43 SAAAGFCTTGVGIP
+43 AAAGFCTTGVGIP

-80 PKFAKL
+80 PKFAKA

-99 AIPRTA
+99 AIPRTG

-116 ISAENYDLGLVLYS
+116 ISAENYDLGLALYS

-142 NPSKFL
+142 NPSK
-148 SVNPSKI
+148 I
-155 VDWVGKVLTPL
+155 VDWVGKILTPL

-175 VQVFMSPMGAPQQAG
+175 VQVFMNPMGEPQQAG
-190 GYYATM
+190 GYYASM

-228 GISEGSVLTKTCI
+228 GISEGSVLTRTCI

-262 ATSVEILGV
+262 ATSVAVFGV

-280 AIANYYMGTAGN
+280 SIANYYMGIAGN

-314 GAYLEGVVK
+314 GSYLEQVLK
-323 GKMQYQ
+323 YKMQYQ
-329 RIAAAICIF
+329 RIAAIICIF

-344 VGLTKIISMSV
+344 VGLTKIISLSV

-366 VLVLMAFMPVKRA
+366 VLVMMAFMPVKRA

-398 NAAGVPLKA
+398 NAAGVPMKTAEA
-407 LEATLK
+407 LFK
-413 GVIPFYDVG
+413 DVIPFYSAG
-422 FGWLVPSVVGLA
+422 FGWFVPSIVGLVLG
-434 IGLVY
+434 ILY
-439 SMVVKEKEA
+439 SVAVKPGKN

>member
-32 ALGQSAGVNFI
+32 ALGQSAGVNFLA
-43 SAAAGFCTTGVGIP
+43 AAAGFCTTGVGIP

-80 PKFAKL
+80 PKFAKA

-99 AIPRTA
+99 AIPRTG

-116 ISAENYDLGLVLYS
+116 ISAENYDLGLALYS

-142 NPSKFL
+142 NPSK
-148 SVNPSKI
+148 I
-155 VDWVGKVLTPL
+155 VDWVGKILTPL

-175 VQVFMSPMGAPQQAG
+175 VQVFMHPMGEPQQAG
-190 GYYATM
+190 GYYASM

-228 GISEGSVLTKTCI
+228 GISEGSVLTRTCI

-262 ATSVEILGV
+262 ATSVAVFGV

-280 AIANYYMGTAGN
+280 SIANYYMGTAGN

-314 GAYLEGVVK
+314 GSYLEQVLK
-323 GKMQYQ
+323 YKMQYQ
-329 RIAAAICIF
+329 RIAAIICIF

-344 VGLTKIISMSV
+344 VGLTKIISLSV

-366 VLVLMAFMPVKRA
+366 VLVMMAFMPVKRA

-398 NAAGVPLKA
+398 NAAGVPMKTAEA
-407 LEATLK
+407 LFK
-413 GVIPFYDVG
+413 DVIPFYSAG
-422 FGWLVPSVVGLA
+422 FGWFVPSIVGLVLG
-434 IGLVY
+434 ILY
-439 SMVVKEKEA
+439 SVAVKPGKN